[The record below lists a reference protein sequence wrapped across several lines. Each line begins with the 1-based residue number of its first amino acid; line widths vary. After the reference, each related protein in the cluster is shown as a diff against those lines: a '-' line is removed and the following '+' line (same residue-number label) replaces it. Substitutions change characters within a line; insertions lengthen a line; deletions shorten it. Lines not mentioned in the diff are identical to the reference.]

1 MEVLKADM
9 EKKNPEVSDILLHMG
24 EHNLPGNAVSPPI
37 FQTSIF
43 CFGSFDEFQQAIAD
57 EAHSYIYS
65 RGNNPTVN
73 LCEMKLAALEH
84 AEKAKLVSSGVAAIS
99 CALLSQLQTGD
110 HCVVVQD
117 SYSWTRYM
125 MLTYLKR
132 FGIDVTFVEGTV
144 IEDFEK
150 AIRPNT
156 KVIYLESP
164 ATFTFKLQ
172 PLREVAELAKE
183 HHIKTIIDNTWATPI
198 FQNPIDMGIDIVV
211 HSASKYFGGNSDL
224 VGGVIMGS
232 DEDITHIFNTEFM
245 PLGPVPDP
253 MQAWLILRNLRN
265 LEVRMPVHYR
275 NAMGLAEFLESRPE
289 VESVLYPLLPSFPQY
304 ELAKKQLRGG
314 SGLFSFRLKTRK
326 LEDVKKFTDSVRYFK
341 RAVSWGGYESLLDP
355 NATAFRPGTEIPEDR
370 ISLIRVHAGIENLDL
385 LKDDLASAFD
395 AMKS

>member
-1 MEVLKADM
+1 
-9 EKKNPEVSDILLHMG
+9 
-24 EHNLPGNAVSPPI
+24 
-37 FQTSIF
+37 
-43 CFGSFDEFQQAIAD
+43 
-57 EAHSYIYS
+57 
-65 RGNNPTVN
+65 
-73 LCEMKLAALEH
+73 
-84 AEKAKLVSSGVAAIS
+84 
-99 CALLSQLQTGD
+99 
-110 HCVVVQD
+110 
-117 SYSWTRYM
+117 M

-144 IEDFEK
+144 IEDFEN

-172 PLREVAELAKE
+172 PLREVAELAKA

-355 NATAFRPGTEIPEDR
+355 NATAFRPGTEIPDDR

>member
-1 MEVLKADM
+1 MS
-9 EKKNPEVSDILLHMG
+9 NVSEILLHMG
-24 EHNLPGNAVSPPI
+24 ERNLPGGAVSPPI

-43 CFGSFDEFQQAIAD
+43 CFSSFDEFRNALAD
-57 EAHSYIYS
+57 ETHNFLYS

-73 LCEMKLAALEH
+73 LCEEKLAALEH

-99 CALLSQLQTGD
+99 CAILSQVQSGD

-132 FGIDVTFVEGTV
+132 FNVDVTFVEGTD

-172 PLREVAELAKE
+172 PLREVAELAKS

-198 FQNPIDMGIDIVV
+198 FQNPIDFGIDIVV
-211 HSASKYFGGNSDL
+211 HSASKYFGGNSDII
-224 VGGVIMGS
+224 GGAIMGS
-232 DEDITHIFNTEFM
+232 EEDIQHIFSTEFL

-253 MQAWLILRNLRN
+253 LQAWLIMRNLRN
-265 LEVRMPVHYR
+265 LEIRMPVHYR
-275 NAMGLAEFLESRPE
+275 NALGLAEYLESRDD
-289 VESVLYPLLPSFPQY
+289 VEAVLYPMLPSFSQY

-314 SGLFSFRLKTRK
+314 SGLFSFRLKTRDIEK
-326 LEDVKKFTDSVRYFK
+326 VKKVTDNVKYFK
-341 RAVSWGGYESLLDP
+341 RAVSWGGYESLIDP
-355 NATAFRPGTEIPEDR
+355 NATAFAPGKPIPDDR
-370 ISLIRVHAGIENLDL
+370 ISLIRIHAGIEDLEL
-385 LKDDLASAFD
+385 LKEDLKTALDSMYD
-395 AMKS
+395 

>member
-1 MEVLKADM
+1 MS
-9 EKKNPEVSDILLHMG
+9 NVSEILLHMG
-24 EHNLPGNAVSPPI
+24 ERNLPGGAVSPPI

-43 CFGSFDEFQQAIAD
+43 CFSSFDEFRNALAD
-57 EAHSYIYS
+57 ETHNFLYS

-73 LCEMKLAALEH
+73 LCEEKLAALEH

-99 CALLSQLQTGD
+99 CAILSQVQSGD

-132 FGIDVTFVEGTV
+132 FNVDVTFVEGTD

-172 PLREVAELAKE
+172 PLREVAELAKS

-198 FQNPIDMGIDIVV
+198 FQNPIDFGIDIVV
-211 HSASKYFGGNSDL
+211 HSASKYFGGNSDII
-224 VGGVIMGS
+224 GGAIMGS
-232 DEDITHIFNTEFM
+232 EEDIQHIFSTEFL

-253 MQAWLILRNLRN
+253 LQAWLIMRNLRN
-265 LEVRMPVHYR
+265 LEIRMPVHYR
-275 NAMGLAEFLESRPE
+275 NALGLAEYLESRDD
-289 VESVLYPLLPSFPQY
+289 VEAVLYPMLPSFSQY

-314 SGLFSFRLKTRK
+314 SGLFSFRLKTRDIEK
-326 LEDVKKFTDSVRYFK
+326 VKKVTDNVKYFK
-341 RAVSWGGYESLLDP
+341 RAVSWGGYESLIDP
-355 NATAFRPGTEIPEDR
+355 NATAFAPGKPIPDDR
-370 ISLIRVHAGIENLDL
+370 ISLIRIHAGIEDLGL
-385 LKDDLASAFD
+385 LKEDLKTALDSMYD
-395 AMKS
+395 